1 MKITSDKSLNESETR
16 NVHFSFTP
24 LHHPL
29 PSLTVAVTATDAYVI
44 VPYHRYSDQIQHLS
58 EEFRRKRKKGKLP
71 VNATDV
77 LRGWWEKNLAWPYPS
92 EDEKRALA
100 GQTDLSA
107 TQINNWFIN
116 QRKRHWHK
124 V

>member
-1 MKITSDKSLNESETR
+1 MEG
-16 NVHFSFTP
+16 P
-24 LHHPL
+24 
-29 PSLTVAVTATDAYVI
+29 VALSATDEDHLRQVLKRKYAQCLDRNGVTLKD
-44 VPYHRYSDQIQHLS
+44 HRYSSQIQQLN

-71 VNATDV
+71 IDATDV
-77 LRGWWEKNLAWPYPS
+77 LRRWWDNNLAWPYPS

-100 GQTDLSA
+100 DETDLSP

-124 V
+124 VASNPGIAVG